1 MVCLSRDLN
10 RPFLRKISKQKSKN
24 LSWSETETLSK
35 ISDYLHQTLLIA
47 DLFAFAFPFP
57 PVFTHGSAQLTNI
70 KALVLALA
78 LDPHLQNLP
87 CIPTW
92 QNPNEKLMFEKKTQ
106 YII

>member
-10 RPFLRKISKQKSKN
+10 RPFLRKNSKQKSKN

-47 DLFAFAFPFP
+47 DLFAFALP
-57 PVFTHGSAQLTNI
+57 PVSTHGSAQLTNI

-78 LDPHLQNLP
+78 LDLDPHLQNLP

>member
-47 DLFAFAFPFP
+47 DLFAFP
-57 PVFTHGSAQLTNI
+57 PVSTHGSAQLTNI